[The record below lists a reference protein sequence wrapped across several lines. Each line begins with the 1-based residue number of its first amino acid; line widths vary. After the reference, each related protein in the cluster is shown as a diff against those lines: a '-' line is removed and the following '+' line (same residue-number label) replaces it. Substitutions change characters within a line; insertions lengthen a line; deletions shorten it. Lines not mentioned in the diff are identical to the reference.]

1 MTLPAIDTKKDD
13 LEDSFTW
20 RANPDVQKL
29 LDIVV
34 NILVNEYVQTVRKN
48 PTLFSTSGDLK

>member
-1 MTLPAIDTKKDD
+1 MRLPAIDTKKDD

-34 NILVNEYVQTVRKN
+34 NILVNEYVLAVRKN

>member
-1 MTLPAIDTKKDD
+1 MTSPAIDTKKDD
-13 LEDSFTW
+13 LEDSFIW
-20 RANPDVQKL
+20 RNNTDVQKL

-34 NILVNEYVQTVRKN
+34 NILMNEYVQAVKKN